1 MISSILAL
9 LLLFLVQGSDI
20 DRAGELFDEGRFSE
34 AASAIEKLLPELRSS
49 GDTETLA
56 DCLSMLAVSYNR
68 IGAFNLALEAQQEC
82 YELDLK
88 SGDIAN
94 ISSSLNNLAGTYLS
108 LENYDEAERLIREA
122 ISYEEQLG
130 QTPALAIRY
139 GMASDILLK
148 KEKIDEAISF
158 AERALK
164 LDEEAGRTVQAAIR
178 KSQLAE
184 GYIEAGRM
192 EEAEKL
198 LLEAAPIFQATNNL
212 HSLSVCKHQLG
223 IIQAKRGDFNAS
235 AHSLREALTLSR
247 QTGNLL
253 LQKKLSEELGVV
265 LKDTDP
271 RSAIGYLQDAVALTD
286 SIYSQEN
293 ARRKAELMISS
304 QLSEKE
310 QELERQQVEMRNRSI
325 WIGLLSVAVL
335 LLAALLFVSFRALR
349 MKSKN
354 EQLLR
359 KAGDIKDKL
368 LLLGKDTSGDSD
380 NEDIASM
387 LDELKNIGAET
398 PDKTLTVR
406 EREIARL
413 CCEGLQNKEIAD
425 RLNISTRTVE
435 THKNN
440 IFRKLEINSTAELIA
455 LIEKRQNL

>member
-1 MISSILAL
+1 MISSLLAL
-9 LLLFLVQGSDI
+9 LLLLLIQESDI
-20 DRAGELFDEGRFSE
+20 DKAGELFDQGKYSE
-34 AASAIEKLLPELRSS
+34 AASAIEKLLPDLRAS
-49 GDTETLA
+49 GDAETLA

-130 QTPALAIRY
+130 ETPALAIRY

-164 LDEEAGRTVQAAIR
+164 LDEEAGRTLQAATR

-184 GYIEAGRM
+184 GYIEAGRLP
-192 EEAEKL
+192 EAEKL
-198 LLEAAPIFQATNNL
+198 LSEAAPIFEATNNL
-212 HSLSVCKHQLG
+212 HSLSVCKHQIG
-223 IIQAKRGDFNAS
+223 IIQAKRGNFNAS
-235 AHSLREALTLSR
+235 ANSLREALTLSR
-247 QTGNLL
+247 QTGNIL
-253 LQKKLSEELGVV
+253 LQRNLSQELGVV

-271 RSAIGYLQDAVALTD
+271 RTAIGYLQDAIALTD
-286 SIYSQEN
+286 SIYNQES

-304 QLSEKE
+304 QLGEKE
-310 QELERQQVEMRNRSI
+310 LELERQHKEIRSRRMWQI
-325 WIGLLSVAVL
+325 LLSFTVIL
-335 LLAALLFVSFRALR
+335 LLALLALSYRALSLR
-349 MKSKN
+349 KKN
-354 EQLLR
+354 EDIMK
-359 KAGDIKDKL
+359 KANEIKDKL
-368 LLLGKDTSGDSD
+368 LLLGNQAHDTSD

-387 LDELKNIGAET
+387 LDSLKKIGSDI
-398 PDKTLTVR
+398 PDKTLTSR
-406 EREIARL
+406 EQEIARL
-413 CCEGLQNKEIAD
+413 CCEGLQSKEIAV

-440 IFRKLEINSTAELIA
+440 IFRKLEINSTAELVS
-455 LIEKRQNL
+455 LMENKRNL

>member
-1 MISSILAL
+1 MICSILAL
-9 LLLFLVQGSDI
+9 LLLLVQEGGI
-20 DRAGELFDEGRFSE
+20 DKAGELFDEGRYSE
-34 AASAIEKLLPELRSS
+34 AASTIEKLLPELRSS
-49 GDTETLA
+49 DDPETLA

-130 QTPALAIRY
+130 QTPALAVRY

-148 KEKIDEAISF
+148 KEKIDEAIAF
-158 AERALK
+158 AQKALK
-164 LDEEAGRTVQAAIR
+164 IDDEAGRTVQAAIR

-198 LLEAAPIFQATNNL
+198 LTEAVPIFQATNNL

-253 LQKKLSEELGVV
+253 LQKKLSEDLGVV
-265 LKDTDP
+265 LKDSDP

-293 ARRKAELMISS
+293 ARRKDELMISS
-304 QLSEKE
+304 EVREKE
-310 QELERQQVEMRNRSI
+310 QELERQQNEIKKRRLLMV
-325 WIGLLSVAVL
+325 LLSVAVL
-335 LLAALLFVSFRALR
+335 LLVTLLAVSLRALR
-349 MKSKN
+349 MRSKN
-354 EQLLR
+354 EQMLR

-368 LLLGKDTSGDSD
+368 LLLGKEVPNGAD
-380 NEDIASM
+380 NENIASM
-387 LDELKNIGAET
+387 LDELKNLGADT
-398 PDKTLTVR
+398 PDKTLTLR
-406 EREIARL
+406 EQEIVRL
-413 CCEGLQNKEIAD
+413 CCKGLQNKEIAD